1 MSKIQN
7 ISLFLNKPSGSPP
20 KNILSNWKNWITQNS
35 FTFCMGLR
43 NKKHHHA
50 SAQISFWTIRQPF
63 WISTRKFRVKKRAYL
78 WKSWRPNKG
87 RKDLNI
93 HTSLGGFCVWGR
105 RLAVVLLVDELE
117 QKVGLVRLK
126 VSWDMTHRPIAFED
140 TILVIAT
147 VFAREN
153 SKVLQFF
160 HTKELKWYSLKTSR
174 MKKRWKTLIF
184 GSGLERDIRKI

>member
-1 MSKIQN
+1 MIKVGRYLKKYINFVQNSKYFS
-7 ISLFLNKPSGSPP
+7 ISEQTFRLTSKEYFEQLKKLNYSKLIHFLHGITQQKTPSCVST
-20 KNILSNWKNWITQNS
+20 NILLNNS
-35 FTFCMGLR
+35 TTILNINQKIPCQ
-43 NKKHHHA
+43 KK
-50 SAQISFWTIRQPF
+50 
-63 WISTRKFRVKKRAYL
+63 AYL

-160 HTKELKWYSLKTSR
+160 HTKELK
-174 MKKRWKTLIF
+174 
-184 GSGLERDIRKI
+184 